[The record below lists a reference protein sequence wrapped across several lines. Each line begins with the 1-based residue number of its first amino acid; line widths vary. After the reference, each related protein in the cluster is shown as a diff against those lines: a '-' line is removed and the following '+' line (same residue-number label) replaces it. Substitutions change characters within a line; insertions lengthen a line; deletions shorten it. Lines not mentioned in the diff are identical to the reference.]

1 MFVQA
6 GANLYLA
13 ANWDSEIQFFLLFQR
28 RLETMGSSKNNSRT
42 IIIIMRGW
50 DERETRYEVSKQS
63 WWEEPAHWLT
73 EDPIKWFNE
82 CSSESDAERKHKKD
96 HEAFFNLIISL
107 SYFSDKRFRISIS
120 PRSYFA
126 LWELSKVK
134 QTESRAVEPQGDRR
148 AHLQSKL
155 SSRRHADTGWMLTE
169 HIWLHLFRTEEQ
181 MEELL
186 MSGDWGRWRGR
197 RRRRSTLATRW
208 SSRESSGWR

>member
-1 MFVQA
+1 MCLSRPVPTFILQQTEILKFNFSFV
-6 GANLYLA
+6 
-13 ANWDSEIQFFLLFQR
+13 SERTGDNGKFQEQFPNNNNNN
-28 RLETMGSSKNNSRT
+28 EGMGWERNT
-42 IIIIMRGW
+42 IWSQQTILMGG
-50 DERETRYEVSKQS
+50 T
-63 WWEEPAHWLT
+63 T